1 MALTKAYKVET
12 DAIAH
17 GSLTTSSTHAIGTA
31 PAHSVVIACGAT
43 CTEAA
48 TIGGANAV
56 EFGTAG
62 DADLI
67 CTGDI
72 NAAKTLNATTVSTN
86 TNAQYFDTAT
96 VINAKTAGSNAPSA
110 GAFKFWMIVQPLSAT
125 RAAAEA
131 DRNKLD

>member
-17 GSLTTSSTHAIGTA
+17 GSLTASSEHAIGTA

-43 CTEAA
+43 CTTAA
-48 TIGGANAV
+48 TIASASAA
-56 EFGTAG
+56 EFGTA
-62 DADLI
+62 DDTDLI
-67 CTGDI
+67 CTGDL
-72 NAAKTLNATTVSTN
+72 NGAKALNATTVSTN

-96 VINAKTAGSNAPSA
+96 AIQVKMAGTVPTAGAY
-110 GAFKFWMIVQPLSAT
+110 KFWMVVQPLSAT